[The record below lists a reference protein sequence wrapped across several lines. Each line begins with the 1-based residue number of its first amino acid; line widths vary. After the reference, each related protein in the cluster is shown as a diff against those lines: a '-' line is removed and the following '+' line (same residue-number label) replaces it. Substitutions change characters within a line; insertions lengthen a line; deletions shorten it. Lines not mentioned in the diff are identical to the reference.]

1 MILDVRARAVEAF
14 GQDWKKDFALGRWT
28 DPGAGGRWSKAAAQL
43 SSFVADNQRVIRRIP
58 FDGRLTDGRALTAPA
73 TRPLR
78 DRLRHGGLPQPPL
91 LPSSQARELRVA
103 FFPGCL
109 TDRVLPE
116 MGEAVLAV
124 LRACG
129 CEVSFPPDQ
138 HCCGLVA
145 FNSGDR
151 VRGLVM
157 AQQTIRMLEGL
168 DADYVLTNS
177 TSCLAAVVQDYAH
190 LLRDDAEWR
199 ERAASQAA
207 KLIDF
212 ATFVDEVAQL
222 DGADFPRTA
231 DSPVVTWHD
240 ACQSR
245 NALGLGA
252 GARRVITEVLRL
264 ELREMQDAHVCCGFG
279 GSFAVDYPEVSSK
292 ILAKKLEH
300 AAATAAHV
308 IVSDNPGCLM
318 QLRGGLAARNS
329 PIRALHLAELMAERL
344 SLIMSS

>member
-1 MILDVRARAVEAF
+1 M
-14 GQDWKKDFALGRWT
+14 
-28 DPGAGGRWSKAAAQL
+28 
-43 SSFVADNQRVIRRIP
+43 P
-58 FDGRLTDGRALTAPA
+58 FDGKLTDGRALTAPA

-78 DRLRHGGLPQPPL
+78 DRLRRGDVPQAPL
-91 LPSSQARELRVA
+91 LPSSQARGLRVA

-116 MGEAVLAV
+116 IGEAVLTV

-151 VRGLVM
+151 ARGLVM
-157 AQQTIRMLEGL
+157 ARQTIRMLEGL

-177 TSCLAAVVQDYAH
+177 TSCLAAIVQDYAH
-190 LLRDDAEWR
+190 LFRDDAEWR
-199 ERAASQAA
+199 ERAASQAV

-212 ATFVDEVAQL
+212 ATFLDEVARL
-222 DGADFPRTA
+222 DGADLPRTTL
-231 DSPVVTWHD
+231 DPVVTWHD

-252 GARRVITEVLRL
+252 GARRVITEVLGL
-264 ELREMQDAHVCCGFG
+264 TLREMQDAHVCCGFG
-279 GSFAVDYPEVSSK
+279 GSFSVDYPDVSSK

-300 AAATAAHV
+300 ATATAAHV

-318 QLRGGLAARNS
+318 QIRGGLAARNS
-329 PIRALHLAELMAERL
+329 PVRALHLAELVAERL
-344 SLIMSS
+344 QTVMSS